1 MARFFPLFSG
11 SSGNSMYIGSGD
23 RGILIDIGMSARK
36 TTLALE
42 RVGVDPAQLSGI
54 FITHEHIDH
63 VRGLR
68 VFTKKYDIP
77 VYGSAGTLAALTEGG
92 LIDAKTRL
100 YEMPAEGIV
109 APEDIAVTSFHTS
122 HDCREGLGYCVE
134 LPDGRTAAVATDLGY
149 LSDEVHDAIAGRDLV
164 VLESNHDV
172 RMLQNGSYPYPLKR
186 RILSDIGHLSNEC
199 CANALP
205 GLVEQ
210 GSTRFVLAHLSKE
223 NNIPELAYQTSLAE
237 LTFHGMRQNVDFQLM
252 VAPRENAG
260 GMMIF

>member
-23 RGILIDIGMSARK
+23 GGILIDIGMSARK

-42 RVGVDPAQLSGI
+42 RVGVDPAKLGGI

-77 VYGSAGTLAALTEGG
+77 VYASAGTLAALEESGQV
-92 LIDAKTRL
+92 DAKTRL
-100 YEMPAEGIV
+100 FEMPAEGMTV
-109 APEDIAVTSFHTS
+109 PADIGVQAFHTS
-122 HDCREGLGYCVE
+122 HDCREGLGYCVT

-149 LSDEVHDAIAGRDLV
+149 LSDEVQQAIAGRDLV

-186 RILSDIGHLSNEC
+186 RILSDIGHLSNDT
-199 CANALP
+199 CAHALP

-223 NNIPELAYQTSLAE
+223 NNIPALAYQTSLAE
-237 LTFHGMRQNVDFQLM
+237 LTMHGMRQNVDFQLS
-252 VAPRENAG
+252 VAPRENTG